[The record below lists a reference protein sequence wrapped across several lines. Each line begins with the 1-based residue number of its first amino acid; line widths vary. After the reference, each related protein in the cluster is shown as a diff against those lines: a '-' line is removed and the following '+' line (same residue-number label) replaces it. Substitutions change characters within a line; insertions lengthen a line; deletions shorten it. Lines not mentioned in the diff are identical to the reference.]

1 MKKEKLFATKNPK
14 EVGSLPVDSI
24 VTICKKDSDVVIGY
38 IFTGREHTYRR
49 VHQGSNSWNVSI
61 SILEEGYDFI
71 NPTSKSEEDLM
82 VLQWAAKR
90 PKAECFIFAPMWGG
104 VREKRA
110 LFYRENEFS
119 AVKWAEFYLRP
130 ADFNEVCK
138 LFSTLGENPFEF
150 RWGNGV
156 SSIKDVLLNGGKIHY
171 SCRDGKVFLIDQDK
185 PDQVWLWIAEKGWS
199 STTLKEEYLGL
210 TPEDKVNLIVNN
222 LDLFEDQGTAFKR
235 KQFRKKPRRTD
246 SGLTPEEAVRIFLP
260 EEEEA

>member
-24 VTICKKDSDVVIGY
+24 IAICKKDSNEVIGY
-38 IFTGREHTYRR
+38 VFTGREHTYRR

-71 NPTSKSEEDLM
+71 DPTSKSEEDLM

-90 PKAECFIFAPMWGG
+90 PKAECIIFAPMWGG
-104 VREKRA
+104 VREKKA
-110 LFYRENEFS
+110 LFYRENSFS
-119 AVKWAEFYLRP
+119 SVEWVEFYIRP
-130 ADFNEVCK
+130 AKFNEICN

-150 RWGNGV
+150 RWGTGV
-156 SSIKDVLLNGGKIHY
+156 SSIKDILLNGKINY
-171 SCRDGKVFLIDQDK
+171 FCRDGKVFLIEQVFY
-185 PDQVWLWIAEKGWS
+185 PDHVWLWTAEKGWS
-199 STTLKEEYLGL
+199 SIILKEEHLGL
-210 TPEDKVNLIVNN
+210 SPEDKVNLVVNN
-222 LDLFEDQGTAFKR
+222 KLDLFEDQGTAPKKR
-235 KQFRKKPRRTD
+235 QFRKKPRTD